1 MAVAFWCCYFRF
13 FILGCLCFFREMA
26 VVQVNACFLL
36 SQRKCRQRSTQEIA
50 TDRVLHA
57 RRPWIIRRGN
67 RKQNLFILTKED
79 KEDCFFCD
87 SYCSPCFHCY
97 GLASLWSISSTCYT
111 IIYSFSFFFPIG
123 SMVNPIIYWLII
135 LLPSFVQ
142 V

>member
-79 KEDCFFCD
+79 KEDCFFAILTALLA
-87 SYCSPCFHCY
+87 FIAMVLHRY
-97 GLASLWSISSTCYT
+97 GQFLPPVTPLFIHSHFFFQLGVWSIR
-111 IIYSFSFFFPIG
+111 
-123 SMVNPIIYWLII
+123 
-135 LLPSFVQ
+135 
-142 V
+142 